1 MLARAYGGYRADVTW
16 DALDDRWYTPDLGL
30 YGGAVDTGV
39 QVTPTTIFRC
49 AAVLAAVRFKAEAVA
64 VCSPQTFLRLPN
76 NRREAAPDHYSQ
88 QLLRNPNMWQTGFE
102 WSHLMVVWLTTWG
115 NSYSRILS
123 GPTSFADQLWPLH
136 PSRVRVVDQQNDGS
150 LVYEVRPR
158 NGGGKVDVLPQSQVH
173 HYRGLSFDDGFEGAR
188 TYQLIRNIV
197 AIAQA
202 SEKHIATF
210 LKKGT
215 RLSGI
220 ITAEKGMSE
229 PVQKR
234 AESSWDETFAGPDN
248 TGRVAFIPAPL
259 KFTPIMGDHQK
270 AQLMELQYHQVEQA
284 LMAIGVPGVVVGY
297 QGDKAST
304 YASADAFFEKG
315 GIKHC
320 ILPTVTNMEQR
331 DEKALLLKGDP
342 HYIKRNID
350 VLQRANTKDRF
361 AALVQAAGGPFMTRN
376 EVRTIEDLNPDSDP
390 AMDKVLEPGNMAPTG
405 EKPEPAPAPG
415 FGGQRRKAPP
425 QVDDEEPAG
434 EGDTAAARHRLFVED
449 AAARV
454 VRREVA
460 AITGAPGQK
469 GAAAR
474 YAKDEA
480 AWRAWALDYYEKH
493 VAVVTGT
500 LHVSRDVARAYCHD
514 QLGAL
519 LAGGV
524 SVVEGWEAEA
534 VPRLAA
540 LALEV

>member
-1 MLARAYGGYRADVTW
+1 MLARAYRADVTW
-16 DALDDRWYTPDLGL
+16 DSLDERWYQPDLGF

-39 QVTPTTIFRC
+39 QVTATTIFRC

-88 QLLRNPNMWQTGFE
+88 QLLRNPNEGMTGYE
-102 WSHLMVVWLTTWG
+102 WAHQMVVWLTTWG
-115 NSYSRILS
+115 NSYNRIVA
-123 GPTSFADQLWPLH
+123 GRTSFAERLMPIH
-136 PSRVRVVDQQNDGS
+136 PTRCKPVEQKADGS
-150 LVYEVRPR
+150 LIYRYTPP
-158 NGGGKVDVLPQSQVH
+158 GGGTPETLGSDQIL
-173 HYRGLSFDDGFEGAR
+173 HYRGFSLDGIQGEQ

-202 SEKHIATF
+202 AEKHIAAF

-215 RLSGI
+215 RLSGM
-220 ITAEKGMSE
+220 ITSEKTMTDT
-229 PVQKR
+229 VQKR
-234 AESSWDETFAGPDN
+234 AESSWAETFGGPEN
-248 TGRVAFIPAPL
+248 TGRIAFLPAPL

-284 LMAIGVPGVVVGY
+284 LMSIGVPGVVVGY

-331 DEKALLLKGDP
+331 DEKALLLRGDP

-376 EVRTIEDLNPDSDP
+376 EVRTIEDLNPDDDP
-390 AMDKVLEPGNMAPTG
+390 AMDKVLEPGNMAATG
-405 EKPEPAPAPG
+405 EKPDPAPPP
-415 FGGQRRKAPP
+415 FGGPRRPP
-425 QVDDEEPAG
+425 PPPAEDEGDDEE
-434 EGDTAAARHRLFVED
+434 AAARAERHRLFVED

-454 VRREVA
+454 VGRELA
-460 AITGAPGQK
+460 AIQGKPGQK

-474 YAKDEA
+474 YAKDPS
-480 AWRAWALDYYEKH
+480 AWRAWAEDYYGRH
-493 VAVVTGT
+493 VMVVATT
-500 LHVSRDVARAYCHD
+500 LHVEEDSARNYCEA
-514 QLGAL
+514 QLRAL
-519 LAGGV
+519 LAGGLA
-524 SVVEGWEAEA
+524 VVQAWEKEA

-540 LALEV
+540 LAMEA